1 MAKFSFD
8 RQSKYQ
14 LLSEEEIKTIHEKAL
29 FILEHTGVKF
39 DSEEALRILH
49 DHGCHV
55 DFEKQRI

>member
-39 DSEEALRILH
+39 DS
-49 DHGCHV
+49 
-55 DFEKQRI
+55 